1 MENFDLM
8 YDEIEKAFKT
18 GTVDLCP
25 QCKKPTIIHP
35 NPFYF
40 HKCENCGWEGSYR
53 ECIMKPTKQF
63 VREIIKNHEKELLM
77 DFTRY
82 SEREWNCPDIP
93 EDVID
98 EYLE

>member
-1 MENFDLM
+1 MENFDSM
-8 YDEIEKAFKT
+8 YAEIEKAFKT

-25 QCKKPTIIHP
+25 QCKKPTEIHP
-35 NPFYF
+35 NPFYY
-40 HKCENCGWEGSYR
+40 HECENCGWKGNYT
-53 ECIMKPTKQF
+53 ECIMKPPKEF
-63 VREIIKNHEKELLM
+63 LREIIKGLLM

-93 EDVID
+93 EEVID